1 MSELRL
7 FPTQWHVLILC
18 IHILTFGMGYSNCCV
33 LGVILSECYTLF
45 CEVMVFARHWNST
58 NYLLCGDVI
67 VQLGMIQCTFN
78 PPFSFFFLFFFNCHS
93 TATIATGITLKFVR
107 YPYYIIG

>member
-1 MSELRL
+1 
-7 FPTQWHVLILC
+7 
-18 IHILTFGMGYSNCCV
+18 MGYSNCYV

-58 NYLLCGDVI
+58 SYLLCGDVI

-78 PPFSFFFLFFFNCHS
+78 PPFIYLFIF
-93 TATIATGITLKFVR
+93 
-107 YPYYIIG
+107 